1 MFSAS
6 IDLRWFTPREAQ
18 KVLDTSLRLNLLS
31 KNDGEL
37 VPTFSLEDVDVPM
50 EFKPTSGVL
59 DIHEESLFQRI
70 VTKLS
75 ESRLERSELVAR
87 INDLQKKYGLEVEV
101 AGLMVGNDLQVDM
114 KEFIPAVEKELR
126 KRAAELGNRSEE
138 RKDAEAAK
146 S

>member
-6 IDLRWFTPREAQ
+6 IDLRWFTPKEAQ
-18 KVLDTSLRLNLLS
+18 KVLDISLRLNLLS

-59 DIHEESLFQRI
+59 DTHEEVLFQKI

-101 AGLMVGNDLQVDM
+101 AALMVGNDLHVDL
-114 KEFIPAVEKELR
+114 KEFIPAVEEELR
-126 KRAAELGNRSEE
+126 KRAAELGKRSE
-138 RKDAEAAK
+138 RRNDAEAVK